1 MLHNI
6 ISASADKNLIA
17 EISSVYDKIKTKDLP
32 DIKSSS
38 VFDWSDIV
46 IPEFKI
52 DKDASYETLIR
63 TYYNRRNDNNCSI
76 SEEKSKDILAFIH
89 MYINTMFSVRLAKL
103 DSKLFINLYN
113 ACVSSLSGDRSRYM
127 SDEVFKA
134 KIRKMAVIMKADGTL
149 GPIDLLNQLV

>member
-1 MLHNI
+1 
-6 ISASADKNLIA
+6 
-17 EISSVYDKIKTKDLP
+17 
-32 DIKSSS
+32 
-38 VFDWSDIV
+38 
-46 IPEFKI
+46 
-52 DKDASYETLIR
+52 
-63 TYYNRRNDNNCSI
+63 
-76 SEEKSKDILAFIH
+76 